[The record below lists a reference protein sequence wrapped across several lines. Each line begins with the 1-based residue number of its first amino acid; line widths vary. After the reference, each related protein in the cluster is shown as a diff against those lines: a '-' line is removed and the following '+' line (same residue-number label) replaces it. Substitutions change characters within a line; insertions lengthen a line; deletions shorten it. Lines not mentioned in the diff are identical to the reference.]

1 MKYSIIASLACLLV
15 LCNSMVCNAQT
26 LRVFL
31 DLRDLENL
39 AIIDNVRHGTLE
51 KMLNHCHTQ
60 AGKDYFQRSLRELSY
75 DKAGLEQRQEYLKRL
90 VNNPEVTL
98 CVSDLLKMCGA
109 LESSLSSI
117 SEHNSTL
124 SILDEFYFKRTACVP
139 LNKNVAALNAS
150 FFLHYLNLFAPL
162 LEHALLHIGIDTIFS
177 GLAEKSHH
185 DHHEHHHEHHHTH
198 GTCAC
203 SHFVGLSTVM
213 YYIAQGAHWALHVPG
228 YYEIMT
234 HMQTRSKKIDVA
246 QAEIAQFKDY
256 LESVHSIYTELAA
269 HDLEFINEYT
279 PTLTRLF
286 TTHSDDPA
294 ASMVT
299 TILGSTWK
307 SSLQS
312 KLNPGAI
319 LAMHAEL
326 EKHAAMMHKLAHEIG
341 IIDAYVNVS
350 RHFLES
356 KAYCFVTFI
365 ESSHPCVHLEGLWH
379 HAIPAETMR
388 SLAVNLNVDN
398 DCLVVR
404 GGNGWGK
411 STMLTA
417 VGQALF
423 LAQSWTIAPAQSAV
437 ITPFS
442 GFYTHSL
449 KRDSIE
455 QGLSHFYHE
464 HAYYENMFTR
474 NDNGYVLILLDEPYT
489 CTDPHTGAEHFVSL
503 TDRIKQSP
511 KKLAI
516 ITTHYSA

>member
-1 MKYSIIASLACLLV
+1 MKYSIIASFACSLV
-15 LCNSMVCNAQT
+15 LCGGMVCNAQAS
-26 LRVFL
+26 RVSI
-31 DLRDLENL
+31 DLCDLENL
-39 AIIDNVRHGTLE
+39 AIIDNVHHSTLE
-51 KMLNHCHTQ
+51 KMLNHCYTQ

-75 DKAGLEQRQEYLKRL
+75 DKAELEQRQKYLKRL
-90 VNNPEVTL
+90 VDNPEITL
-98 CVSDLLKMCGA
+98 RISDLLKTCGA
-109 LESSLSSI
+109 LESSLSIVSKHNNTPSI
-117 SEHNSTL
+117 F
-124 SILDEFYFKRTACVP
+124 DEFYFKRTICVP
-139 LNKNVAALNAS
+139 LNKSVAALNAS

-177 GLAEKSHH
+177 GLAKESHH
-185 DHHEHHHEHHHTH
+185 DHHHKH
-198 GTCAC
+198 GNCAC
-203 SHFVGLSTVM
+203 SHFVGLSSVM
-213 YYIAQGAHWALHVPG
+213 YYLAQGAHWALHVPG
-228 YYEIMT
+228 YYEMMT
-234 HMQTRSKKIDVA
+234 HMQARSKKIDVA
-246 QAEIAQFKDY
+246 QAEIAHLKDY
-256 LESVHSIYTELAA
+256 LEPVHSIYRELAA
-269 HDLEFINEYT
+269 HDPEFINEHT
-279 PTLTRLF
+279 PILTHLF
-286 TTHSDDPA
+286 TTHSDGSA

-299 TILGSTWK
+299 TVLGSSWK

-326 EKHAAMMHKLAHEIG
+326 EKHAAIMHKLAHEVG

-356 KAYCFVTFI
+356 EVYCFVTFI
-365 ESSHPCVHLEGLWH
+365 ESSDPCVHLEGLWH

-388 SLAVNLNVDN
+388 PLAVNLDIDN
-398 DCLVVR
+398 DCLIVR
-404 GGNGWGK
+404 GANGSGK

-417 VGQALF
+417 VGHALF

-455 QGLSHFYHE
+455 QGLSHFYYE
-464 HAYYENMFTR
+464 HAYYESMFTH
-474 NDNGYVLILLDEPYT
+474 NNKGYILLLLDEPYT
-489 CTDPHTGAEHFVSL
+489 CTDPHIGAEHLVSL
-503 TDRIKQSP
+503 TDRIKQSA